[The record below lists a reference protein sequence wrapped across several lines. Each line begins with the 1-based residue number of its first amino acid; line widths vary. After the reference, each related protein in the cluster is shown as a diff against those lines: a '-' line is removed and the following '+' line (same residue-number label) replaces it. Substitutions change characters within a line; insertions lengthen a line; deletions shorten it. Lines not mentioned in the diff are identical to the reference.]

1 MAASKTYTLTQF
13 AQALGQSE
21 RMTLDASKPFHVAYT
36 KAEPAQQKEMRDE
49 WVIAYVQGRLDVP
62 QSRAAKIVGMT
73 REERTAKNE
82 DWEKAVNA
90 AGQKFT
96 YHVVN
101 HGKPGDR
108 EGSGRNE
115 PAGKVRVSSVQK
127 DAALEF
133 IEVFDGDDK
142 AAKISAAIKALKALK
157 ARLAK

>member
-21 RMTLDASKPFHVAYT
+21 RMTLDASKPFHVAYV
-36 KAEPAQQKEMRDE
+36 KAEPAAQKEMREE

-62 QSRAAKIVGMT
+62 ASRAAKIVGMT

-115 PAGKVRVSSVQK
+115 PQATRVSAVQK

-133 IEVFDGDDK
+133 IEVFDGEDK

>member
-1 MAASKTYTLTQF
+1 MAASKTYTLSQF
-13 AQALGQSE
+13 ALALGQSE

-36 KAEPAQQKEMRDE
+36 KAEPAAQKEMREE

-62 QSRAAKIVGMT
+62 TSRAAKIVGMS
-73 REERTAKNE
+73 RDERVAKNE

-90 AGQKFT
+90 GGQKFT

-101 HGKPGDR
+101 HGKPGAV

-115 PAGKVRVSSVQK
+115 GAKVRVSSVQK
-127 DAALEF
+127 DAALDF
-133 IEVFDGDDK
+133 IEVFDGEDK

-157 ARLAK
+157 ARLAKA